1 MAGRLGPWAVVSDES
16 GVASICHSSRLTPAG
31 AEAGV
36 YTAASH
42 RGRGLARLATAAW
55 ACQLWDRGVPAFYSH
70 ADDNAA
76 SQRVAEALG
85 LRLLGRLWFV
95 TRRETGA

>member
-1 MAGRLGPWAVVSDES
+1 MCHCARLA
-16 GVASICHSSRLTPAG
+16 TAG

-36 YTAASH
+36 YTAAAH

-55 ACQLWDRGVPAFYSH
+55 ASQLWDRGVPLFYSH
-70 ADDNAA
+70 AEDNAS
-76 SQRVAEALG
+76 SQRVAEGLG

-95 TRRETGA
+95 TRAEPEA